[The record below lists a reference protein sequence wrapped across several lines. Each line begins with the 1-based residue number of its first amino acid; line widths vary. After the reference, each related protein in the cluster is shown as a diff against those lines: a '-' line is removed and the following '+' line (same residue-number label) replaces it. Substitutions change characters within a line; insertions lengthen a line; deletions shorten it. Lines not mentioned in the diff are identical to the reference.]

1 MRNKHWLR
9 NLPEIG
15 RLLQGQADKQEQIL
29 AEIAALEDKIFGL
42 KKQYADAEH
51 VIMSS
56 VKDKWT
62 PTEIAYAKTEIVFIK
77 QNHES

>member
-1 MRNKHWLR
+1 MSNKHWLR

-15 RLLQGQADKQEQIL
+15 RPLQEKADKQEQIL

-56 VKDKWT
+56 VKDNWS
-62 PTEIAYAKTEIVFIK
+62 PIEIAYAKTETVFIK